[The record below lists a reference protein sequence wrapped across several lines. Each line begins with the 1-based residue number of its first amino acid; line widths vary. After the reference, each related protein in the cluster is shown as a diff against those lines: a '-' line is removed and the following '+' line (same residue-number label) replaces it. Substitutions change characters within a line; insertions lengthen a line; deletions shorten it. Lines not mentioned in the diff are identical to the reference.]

1 MDCNI
6 FHKDCKKCQETCPF
20 HATATGL
27 DGKTKTDKIT
37 MNEDTAY
44 DIGVNIEMAKSIMAD
59 KIYESDASAL
69 REQLTNAL
77 SHGCVAYHEKFGYTD
92 DVYVDISFDHGE
104 RTVTIRDNGMGMSKE
119 TFKNVF
125 MYFGNS
131 SVSETENNKR
141 SGMFGLGA
149 ISFFRIASSCIVE
162 SYHRETGEHYSFMTR
177 GKSVTEILDG
187 NKIMTGGEHDH
198 DKGIIGDYG
207 TSTKIYLKKNVKI
220 NDLVQMVKTVGSNY
234 PARTLMHVVNSEG
247 EQSIQTYQQEDH
259 DEEIELPAVH
269 TFEDF
274 VKLQCSNPA
283 KNGKDYQYTKI
294 LDNEFV
300 EVFITDLPNVRYGD
314 SVCDAYLCR
323 VPIKLELHNFNE
335 HRFRSFVNIKQE
347 KYKGIDDEGNEALLA
362 IPMNNRDRAE
372 ERADEWL
379 DDQLVAEIIP
389 VIQKDNHFT
398 TVQEFRDIPNNWIPA
413 RYNHIMADIYDD
425 ETKIFINQVASV
437 TVRTRTIEKGLSKAG
452 KGDTS
457 LWEMIQKHSH
467 IFYHQTCHNDSFRSV
482 VSYLESTGVKKFDV
496 CVIGE
501 TVFQRKKD
509 EDGTQHM
516 TQFDSLA
523 NQGKEYK
530 GMQVHDF
537 TGYDIVDLKEYK
549 KKHTIKAVKPDRG
562 DVAYDSGA
570 KVWLPSQ
577 YGFSLSFTQEDLDRR
592 EVKTEN
598 VYWAGDYIT
607 YSDIRNTKLI
617 AESHKLSGSH
627 SEEIGIIVAKKYP
640 KASVPNINELFDEI
654 EEMIESGEVYIWDMD
669 NNKKKLLENE
679 WQIENTDGLNWDQW
693 TTDINDI
700 KIEKENEWLDE
711 HDTEYTY
718 NRFAMFDSEKHV
730 ALTTKNSTI
739 LRRGL
744 QESGYSYGPNGRE
757 YHNPLIIDEAKAK
770 ASTGVGIVSE
780 CRHRC
785 GIIFCPSKW
794 VRAVELYF
802 KLKHDKTIVTMTE
815 HYHRFKDFK
824 MMPTWTT
831 ASDDDWDIYY
841 EEKKFTDLVSSKV
854 AEAYAVYPTV
864 KRMIQW
870 AREGSI
876 EKFENIK
883 WDRDDVYKLASPEEI
898 EDPTNGLEDHD
909 RKRAE
914 EQVRDVLM
922 ELHPDKKMMID
933 VFACGLTADDC
944 IAVNMSGS
952 IHNRSSKE
960 VLEIKNVTKKNWNH
974 HMFIKVSAFE
984 KQGKGH
990 NVENPNLDLDSYID
1004 FQDEKVSLLDDGTV
1018 VITTNN
1024 HINDI
1029 LDRDYFYHNKSLY
1042 KKYDE
1047 WEWR

>member
-37 MNEDTAY
+37 MNEDNHE
-44 DIGVNIEMAKSIMAD
+44 IGVNFDLAKNIMAD

-125 MYFGNS
+125 MFFGKS

-177 GKSVTEILDG
+177 GKKVTEILEG
-187 NKIMTGGEHDH
+187 NKIMTGGKHDP

-207 TSTKIYLKKNVKI
+207 TSTKIYLKEKVKI
-220 NDLVQMVKTVGSNY
+220 RDLVQMVKTVGANY
-234 PARTLMHVVNSEG
+234 PARTLLHVLNSEG
-247 EQSIQTYQQEDH
+247 EQSIQTYQQEDQ

-274 VKLQCSNPA
+274 VKLQCGEN
-283 KNGKDYQYTKI
+283 NNYTKI

-314 SVCDAYLCR
+314 SACDAYLCR
-323 VPIKLELHNFNE
+323 VPIKLELRNFSE

-347 KYKGIDDEGNEALLA
+347 KYKGIDEDGNEALLA
-362 IPMNNRDRAE
+362 IPMVNRDRLE
-372 ERADEWL
+372 QPADEWL

-398 TVQEFRDIPNNWIPA
+398 TVQEFRDIPNNWIPT
-413 RYNHIMADIYDD
+413 RYNMQHIYDE
-425 ETKIFINQVASV
+425 ETKSFINQVASV

-457 LWEMIQKHSH
+457 LWEVIQKHSH

-482 VSYLESTGVKKFDV
+482 VSYLEATGVKKFDV

-501 TVFQRKKD
+501 TVFQRRKD
-509 EDGTQHM
+509 ENGTQHM

-549 KKHTIKAVKPDRG
+549 KKHTIKAAKPDRG

-570 KVWLPSQ
+570 KVWLPAEH
-577 YGFSLSFTQEDLDRR
+577 GFSISFTQEDLDYRG
-592 EVKTEN
+592 VKTEN
-598 VYWAGDYIT
+598 VYWAGDYLK
-607 YSDIRNTKLI
+607 YSDVRNTRMISYPHRLR
-617 AESHKLSGSH
+617 GNH
-627 SEEIGIIVAKKYP
+627 SEKIGIIVAKKYP
-640 KASVPNINELFDEI
+640 KTSVPNINELFDEI
-654 EEMIESGEVYIWDMD
+654 EEMIESGEVYMWDID
-669 NNKKKLLENE
+669 NNKKRLLEDE
-679 WQIENTDGLNWDQW
+679 WQTENPDGLNWDQW
-693 TTDINDI
+693 TADFEIKDLNKRDYITDSD
-700 KIEKENEWLDE
+700 

-718 NRFAMFDSEKHV
+718 NSFTMFDAEKHV
-730 ALTTKNSTI
+730 ALTTNNSTI
-739 LRRGL
+739 LKRGL
-744 QESGYSYGPNGRE
+744 QQSGYTYGPDGRE
-757 YHNPLIIDEAKAK
+757 YKNPLIV
-770 ASTGVGIVSE
+770 TGDSEFGDVSE

-794 VRAVELYF
+794 VSAVELYF
-802 KLKHDKTIVTMTE
+802 KLKHDKHITEMTE
-815 HYHRFKDFK
+815 HVHRFKDFK
-824 MMPTWTT
+824 LMPTWTT
-831 ASDDDWDIYY
+831 ASDDDWNLYY
-841 EEKKFTDLVSSKV
+841 EEKKFTDLVSKKV
-854 AEAYAVYPTV
+854 AGEFAVYPTV
-864 KRMIQW
+864 KRMVQW

-883 WDRDDVYKLASPEEI
+883 WDIDDVYKLASPEEI
-898 EDPTNGLEDHD
+898 LDSKRHGLDDKE
-909 RKRAE
+909 RKYAE
-914 EQVRDVLM
+914 EQVRELLL
-922 ELHPDKKMMID
+922 ELHPDKRMMVDII
-933 VFACGLTADDC
+933 ACGLTTDDC
-944 IAVNMSGS
+944 IAVNTSVS
-952 IHNRSSKE
+952 HRNRSSTE
-960 VLEIKNVTKKNWNH
+960 ALEIESIKKENITYWKH
-974 HMFIKVSAFE
+974 QLFIKVSAFE
-984 KQGKGH
+984 KQGNGH
-990 NVENPNLDLDSYID
+990 RVKNPSLDLDNYID

-1024 HINDI
+1024 HVNDL
-1029 LDRDYFYHNKSLY
+1029 LDDDYFYHNNTMY
-1042 KKYDE
+1042 KKYSE